1 MDRYACFSLLTHYKE
16 GVNVDS
22 YSICELYA
30 ATLADVSE
38 KISNDEMHRLLI
50 VGSFLFQVTEQSVE
64 PSLLPQYEESEE
76 RKMH

>member
-1 MDRYACFSLLTHYKE
+1 MDRYTCFSLLTHYKE

-38 KISNDEMHRLLI
+38 KISNDEMYRLLI
-50 VGSFLFQVTEQSVE
+50 VGSFLFQVAGQSVDS
-64 PSLLPQYEESEE
+64 SLFPHYEEPEE